1 MATKR
6 TYEDGCAAA
15 HGLDL
20 VGERWALLVARELM
34 LGPKRFTD
42 LRAGLPGISPNVL
55 TERLE
60 ELERVSILKRRK
72 LPPPAATW
80 VYELTEWGRELEPVL
95 MALGRWAA
103 RSPVLPM
110 GNSING
116 DALLLSFR
124 TMFDPSRAE
133 GFEAELEFRMGEA
146 AYNAKFG
153 EGEAHFQPGNALA
166 PDVVVE
172 TDPNTLA
179 GVVYGGLRI
188 PDAIKSGNI
197 RVEGDRNV
205 LKRFA
210 TLFPMPARAPEL
222 FSATAPSAKARAAG
236 SGRSRP

>member
-6 TYEDGCAAA
+6 SYEDGCAFA

-20 VGERWALLVARELM
+20 VGERWAMLVVRELI

-60 ELERVSILKRRK
+60 ELERVSIVTRRK

-80 VYELTEWGRELEPVL
+80 VYELTDWGRELERVI
-95 MALGRWAA
+95 MTLGEWAA

-110 GNSING
+110 GNAIG
-116 DALLLSFR
+116 TDALILSFR
-124 TMFDPSRAE
+124 TMFDPASAE
-133 GFEAELEFRMGEA
+133 GFNAELELRLNELPFRARIAGGKLKLDRGPA
-146 AYNAKFG
+146 TK
-153 EGEAHFQPGNALA
+153 

-172 TDPNTLA
+172 SDPNTLA
-179 GVVYGGLRI
+179 GVVYGGLKIPEAVKVGMRI
-188 PDAIKSGNI
+188 
-197 RVEGDRNV
+197 EGDRAV

-210 TLFPMPARAPEL
+210 TLFPLPASAP
-222 FSATAPSAKARAAG
+222 ATHHG
-236 SGRSRP
+236 